1 MRWTMGICGF
11 VDELNRLRK
20 SSSDSIDNVVNFDSF
35 KKYMHIQRQ
44 AEVDLKD
51 ILRKVNG
58 SGKKTII
65 LLCGSAGDGKSHL
78 LSYLKNSDD
87 EYLLENYEIHNDATE
102 SSSPAKTAIETLN
115 EVLDSF
121 SDEQID
127 KDGKNL
133 ILAINLGVLSNFIE
147 SDYGIRFS
155 KLKKYVLE
163 YNLLTSKVNLEGY
176 IPGSSFQHISFAD
189 YHMFTLSEDGIRAR
203 YIELILDKIFSKN
216 EDSVFYSTYLGGL
229 ESCPL
234 AKKCP
239 VKNNFEFLLK
249 SENRRFVS
257 ELLAKAII
265 QDKEVLTTREI
276 LNYVYDILVSSN
288 FSYQDLQ
295 NATINNAAYLK
306 LYLSNI
312 TPTLMFGQNDVSLLM
327 NVLKKY
333 DPVLIRSEQADEE
346 AIDYYVSSKVCT
358 DIVDGISNTAYAD
371 VINQKDMITTLSN
384 DKELK
389 AIVFNTLVR
398 LKKFNRES
406 LRDDIY
412 IEFLKDLYYY
422 NSGKIEKLQSLYSKV
437 ENAVYQWC
445 GNEMDGNICLDDT
458 HEGFTL
464 YESLEFDE
472 CLDNIPDKNN
482 DKELNKFLPTIVVE
496 FNSGDDKPVA
506 LEIDFSLYSIICKLN
521 KGYVQTADDR
531 NNHAD
536 FISFINKIL
545 KTGTVGKSVIS
556 VSEQG
561 IKANIEKTK
570 FGYRFKVVR

>member
-1 MRWTMGICGF
+1 MGICGF

-78 LSYLKNSDD
+78 LSFLKNSDD
-87 EYLLENYEIHNDATE
+87 EYLLESYEIHNDATE
-102 SSSPAKTAIETLN
+102 SSSPAKTAIETLD

-121 SDEQID
+121 SDENIE

-147 SDYGIRFS
+147 SDYGVRFS

-163 YNLLTSKVNLEGY
+163 YNLLTSKVNLDGY
-176 IPGSSFQHISFAD
+176 VPGSSFQHISFAD
-189 YHMFTLSEDGIRAR
+189 YHMFTLSEDGIRAG
-203 YIELILDKIFSKN
+203 YIERILDKIFSKD

-249 SENRRFVS
+249 SENRQFVS
-257 ELLAKAII
+257 ELLAKSII

-276 LNYVYDILVSSN
+276 LNYIYDILVSSN

-295 NATINNAAYLK
+295 NATINNALYLK

-312 TPTLMFGQNDVSLLM
+312 TPTLMFGQSDVSLLM

-333 DPVLIRSEQADEE
+333 DPVLTRSEQADEE
-346 AIDYYVSSKVCT
+346 AIDYYVSSKVYA
-358 DIVDGISNTAYAD
+358 DIVDGISNTAFAD
-371 VINQKDMITTLSN
+371 VINQEDMISTLSN

-398 LKKFNRES
+398 LKKFNHES
-406 LRDDIY
+406 LRDNIY
-412 IEFLKDLYYY
+412 IEFLRDLYYY

-458 HEGFTL
+458 REGFTL

-496 FNSGDDKPVA
+496 FNSGEDKPVA
-506 LEIDFSLYSIICKLN
+506 LEIDFSLYSIISKLN

-536 FISFINKIL
+536 FISFIGKIL
-545 KTGTVGKSVIS
+545 KTGTVGKNVIS
-556 VSEQG
+556 VNEQG

>member
-1 MRWTMGICGF
+1 MGICGF

-127 KDGKNL
+127 KDEKNL

-216 EDSVFYSTYLGGL
+216 EDSIFYSTYLGGS

-239 VKNNFEFLLK
+239 VKNNFEFLLI
-249 SENRRFVS
+249 SENRQFVS

-276 LNYVYDILVSSN
+276 LNYVYDILV
-288 FSYQDLQ
+288 
-295 NATINNAAYLK
+295 
-306 LYLSNI
+306 
-312 TPTLMFGQNDVSLLM
+312 
-327 NVLKKY
+327 
-333 DPVLIRSEQADEE
+333 
-346 AIDYYVSSKVCT
+346 
-358 DIVDGISNTAYAD
+358 
-371 VINQKDMITTLSN
+371 
-384 DKELK
+384 
-389 AIVFNTLVR
+389 
-398 LKKFNRES
+398 
-406 LRDDIY
+406 
-412 IEFLKDLYYY
+412 
-422 NSGKIEKLQSLYSKV
+422 
-437 ENAVYQWC
+437 
-445 GNEMDGNICLDDT
+445 
-458 HEGFTL
+458 
-464 YESLEFDE
+464 
-472 CLDNIPDKNN
+472 
-482 DKELNKFLPTIVVE
+482 
-496 FNSGDDKPVA
+496 
-506 LEIDFSLYSIICKLN
+506 
-521 KGYVQTADDR
+521 
-531 NNHAD
+531 
-536 FISFINKIL
+536 
-545 KTGTVGKSVIS
+545 
-556 VSEQG
+556 
-561 IKANIEKTK
+561 
-570 FGYRFKVVR
+570 

>member
-1 MRWTMGICGF
+1 MGICGF

-127 KDGKNL
+127 KDEKNL

-216 EDSVFYSTYLGGL
+216 EDSIFYSTYLGGS

-239 VKNNFEFLLK
+239 VKNNFEFLLI
-249 SENRRFVS
+249 SENRQFVS

-312 TPTLMFGQNDVSLLM
+312 TPTLMFGQSDVSLLM

-346 AIDYYVSSKVCT
+346 AIDYYVSSKVCA

-371 VINQKDMITTLSN
+371 VLNQKDMITTLSN

-412 IEFLKDLYYY
+412 IEFIKDLYYY

-506 LEIDFSLYSIICKLN
+506 LEIDFSLYSIICKLS

-536 FISFINKIL
+536 FISFISKIL

-556 VSEQG
+556 VNEQG

>member
-1 MRWTMGICGF
+1 MGICGF

-127 KDGKNL
+127 KDEKNL

-163 YNLLTSKVNLEGY
+163 LNLLTSKVNLEGY
-176 IPGSSFQHISFAD
+176 ISGSSFQHISFAD

-216 EDSVFYSTYLGGL
+216 EDSIFYSTYLGGA

-249 SENRRFVS
+249 SENRQFVS

-312 TPTLMFGQNDVSLLM
+312 TPTLMFGQSDVSLLM

-333 DPVLIRSEQADEE
+333 DPVLIRSEQADED
-346 AIDYYVSSKVCT
+346 AIDYYVSSKVCA

-371 VINQKDMITTLSN
+371 VLNQKDMITTLSN

-389 AIVFNTLVR
+389 SIVFNTLVR
-398 LKKFNRES
+398 LKKFHRES

-412 IEFLKDLYYY
+412 IEFIKDLYYY
-422 NSGKIEKLQSLYSKV
+422 NSGKIEKLRSLYSKV
-437 ENAVYQWC
+437 EKVVYQWC
-445 GNEMDGNICLDDT
+445 GNEIDGNICLDDT

-556 VSEQG
+556 VNEQG

>member
-1 MRWTMGICGF
+1 
-11 VDELNRLRK
+11 
-20 SSSDSIDNVVNFDSF
+20 
-35 KKYMHIQRQ
+35 
-44 AEVDLKD
+44 
-51 ILRKVNG
+51 
-58 SGKKTII
+58 
-65 LLCGSAGDGKSHL
+65 
-78 LSYLKNSDD
+78 
-87 EYLLENYEIHNDATE
+87 
-102 SSSPAKTAIETLN
+102 
-115 EVLDSF
+115 
-121 SDEQID
+121 
-127 KDGKNL
+127 
-133 ILAINLGVLSNFIE
+133 
-147 SDYGIRFS
+147 
-155 KLKKYVLE
+155 
-163 YNLLTSKVNLEGY
+163 
-176 IPGSSFQHISFAD
+176 
-189 YHMFTLSEDGIRAR
+189 
-203 YIELILDKIFSKN
+203 
-216 EDSVFYSTYLGGL
+216 
-229 ESCPL
+229 
-234 AKKCP
+234 
-239 VKNNFEFLLK
+239 
-249 SENRRFVS
+249 
-257 ELLAKAII
+257 
-265 QDKEVLTTREI
+265 
-276 LNYVYDILVSSN
+276 
-288 FSYQDLQ
+288 
-295 NATINNAAYLK
+295 
-306 LYLSNI
+306 
-312 TPTLMFGQNDVSLLM
+312 MFGQSDVSLLM

-346 AIDYYVSSKVCT
+346 AIDYYVSSKVCA

-371 VINQKDMITTLSN
+371 VLNQKDMITTLSN

-412 IEFLKDLYYY
+412 IEFIKDLYYY

-506 LEIDFSLYSIICKLN
+506 LEIDFSLYSIICKLS

-536 FISFINKIL
+536 FISFISKIL

-556 VSEQG
+556 VNEQG

>member
-1 MRWTMGICGF
+1 MGICGF

-20 SSSDSIDNVVNFDSF
+20 SSSYSIDNVVNFDSF

-51 ILRKVNG
+51 ILRKVNT

-78 LSYLKNSDD
+78 LSYLKNSDE
-87 EYLLENYEIHNDATE
+87 EYLLDNYRIYNDATE
-102 SSSPAKTAIETLN
+102 SSSPVKTAIETLN

-121 SDEQID
+121 SDE
-127 KDGKNL
+127 KLCESGENL

-155 KLKKYVLE
+155 IFKEYVIN

-176 IPGSSFQHISFAD
+176 IPSSSFQHISFAD
-189 YHMFTLSEDGIRAR
+189 YHMFTLSEEGVRAR
-203 YIELILDKIFSKN
+203 YIELILDKIFC
-216 EDSVFYSTYLGGL
+216 EDDNNVFYNTYLK
-229 ESCPL
+229 ESRSCPL

-239 VKNNFEFLLK
+239 VKNNYEFFLK
-249 SENRRFVS
+249 VENRHFIS

-276 LNYVYDILVSSN
+276 LNYVYDILVSNS
-288 FSYQDLQ
+288 FSYQNLY
-295 NATINNAAYLK
+295 NATINNANYLK

-312 TPTLMFGQNDVSLLM
+312 TPTLMFGLSDVSLLM

-333 DPVLIRSEQADEE
+333 DPILLRSEQADEE
-346 AIDYYVSSKVCT
+346 AIDYYVSLNVCSN
-358 DIVDGISNTAYAD
+358 IVDGISNTAYAE
-371 VINQKDMITTLSN
+371 VLNQEDLIATLN
-384 DKELK
+384 TDKQLK
-389 AIVFNTLVR
+389 AIAFNTLVR
-398 LKKFNRES
+398 LKRFNTES
-406 LRDDIY
+406 LRDTIY
-412 IEFLKDLYYY
+412 VEFLKDLYYY
-422 NSGKIEKLQSLYSKV
+422 NSGKIGMLQSLYSKV
-437 ENAVYQWC
+437 ENAVSQWC
-445 GNEMDGNICLDDT
+445 GSESDGNICLDDT

-464 YESLEFDE
+464 YESIEFDE
-472 CLDNIPDKNN
+472 CLDNIPDRNN
-482 DKELNKFLPTIVVE
+482 DKELNKFRTAIMVE
-496 FNSGDDKPVA
+496 FNSGEDKPVA
-506 LEIDFSLYSIICKLN
+506 LEIDYSLYSIIYKLN

-536 FISFINKIL
+536 FISFISKIL
-545 KTGTVGKSVIS
+545 KTGTIGKSVIS
-556 VSEQG
+556 INELG

>member
-1 MRWTMGICGF
+1 MGICGF

-44 AEVDLKD
+44 AEVDLKE

-115 EVLDSF
+115 EGLDSF

-127 KDGKNL
+127 KDEKNL

-216 EDSVFYSTYLGGL
+216 EDSIFYSTYLGGS

-249 SENRRFVS
+249 SENRLFVS

-312 TPTLMFGQNDVSLLM
+312 TPTLMFGQSDVSLLM

-333 DPVLIRSEQADEE
+333 DPVLIRSEQADED
-346 AIDYYVSSKVCT
+346 AIDYYVSSKVCA

-371 VINQKDMITTLSN
+371 VLNQKDMITTLSN

-389 AIVFNTLVR
+389 SIVFNTLVR

-412 IEFLKDLYYY
+412 IEFIKDLYYY

-445 GNEMDGNICLDDT
+445 GNEIDGNICLDDT

-556 VSEQG
+556 VNEQG

>member
-1 MRWTMGICGF
+1 MGICGF

-44 AEVDLKD
+44 AEVDLKE

-65 LLCGSAGDGKSHL
+65 LLFGSAGDGKSHL

-115 EVLDSF
+115 EGLDSF

-127 KDGKNL
+127 KDEKNL

-216 EDSVFYSTYLGGL
+216 EDSIFYSTYLGGS

-249 SENRRFVS
+249 SENRLFVS

-312 TPTLMFGQNDVSLLM
+312 TPTLMFGQSDVSLLM

-333 DPVLIRSEQADEE
+333 DPVLIRSEQADED
-346 AIDYYVSSKVCT
+346 AIDYYVSSKVCA

-371 VINQKDMITTLSN
+371 VLNQKDMITTLSN

-389 AIVFNTLVR
+389 SIVFNTLVR

-412 IEFLKDLYYY
+412 IEFIKDLYYY

-445 GNEMDGNICLDDT
+445 GNEIDGNICLDDT

-556 VSEQG
+556 VNEQG

>member
-1 MRWTMGICGF
+1 MGICGF

-44 AEVDLKD
+44 AELDLKD
-51 ILRKVNG
+51 ILRKVNT

-78 LSYLKNSDD
+78 LSYLKNSDE
-87 EYLLENYEIHNDATE
+87 EYLLDNYRIHNDATE
-102 SSSPAKTAIETLN
+102 SSSPVKTAIETLN

-121 SDEQID
+121 SDE
-127 KDGKNL
+127 KLCESGENL

-155 KLKKYVLE
+155 IFKEYVSN

-176 IPGSSFQHISFAD
+176 IPSSSFQHISFAD
-189 YHMFTLSEDGIRAR
+189 YHMFTLSEEGVRAR
-203 YIELILDKIFSKN
+203 YIELILDKIFC
-216 EDSVFYSTYLGGL
+216 EDDNNVFYNTYLK
-229 ESCPL
+229 ESRSCPL

-239 VKNNFEFLLK
+239 VKNNYEFLLK
-249 SENRRFVS
+249 VENRQFIS

-276 LNYVYDILVSSN
+276 LNYVYDILVSNS
-288 FSYQDLQ
+288 FSCQNLY
-295 NATINNAAYLK
+295 NATINKAKYLK

-312 TPTLMFGQNDVSLLM
+312 TPTLMFGLSDVSLLM

-333 DPVLIRSEQADEE
+333 DPILLRSEQADEE
-346 AIDYYVSSKVCT
+346 AIDYYVSLNVCSN
-358 DIVDGISNTAYAD
+358 IVDGISNTAYAE
-371 VINQKDMITTLSN
+371 VLNQEDLIATLN
-384 DKELK
+384 TDKQLK
-389 AIVFNTLVR
+389 TIAFNTLVR
-398 LKKFNRES
+398 LKKFNTES
-406 LRDDIY
+406 LRDTIY
-412 IEFLKDLYYY
+412 VEFLKDLYYY
-422 NSGKIEKLQSLYSKV
+422 NSGKIGMLQSLYSKV
-437 ENAVYQWC
+437 ENAVSQWC
-445 GNEMDGNICLDDT
+445 GSESDGNICLDDT

-464 YESLEFDE
+464 YESIEFDE
-472 CLDNIPDKNN
+472 CLDNIPYINN
-482 DKELNKFLPTIVVE
+482 DKELNKFRTAIMVE
-496 FNSGDDKPVA
+496 FNAGEDKPVA
-506 LEIDFSLYSIICKLN
+506 LEIDYSLYSIIYKLN

-536 FISFINKIL
+536 FISFISKIL
-545 KTGTVGKSVIS
+545 KTGTIGKSVIS
-556 VSEQG
+556 INELG